1 MKTEELRKVAMIDV
15 YNIKGEVV
23 GKTALSRE
31 IFEGTVNEA
40 LLHPAVVSYLAGRRK
55 GTAKTKTRSEVSG
68 GGVKPWKQ
76 KGTGRA
82 RAGSNTSPLWR
93 RGATVFGPRPRDYS
107 YSLPQKVRR
116 LALLSALSSKLNDD
130 KIAVLDKLELERI
143 KTKDMVA
150 ILQSLKAES
159 KSLLILTNPD
169 DEVKKSSRNIANF
182 HLRAPFSLN
191 TYDVLSHE
199 KILITKEALSQL
211 EERLLN
217 KMIKNSPRRH
227 EEKKEKMNKI

>member
-1 MKTEELRKVAMIDV
+1 MIGELREVIMVDV

-23 GKTALSRE
+23 GKADLSRE
-31 IFEGTVNEA
+31 IFEGTVNKL
-40 LLHPAVVSYLAGRRK
+40 LLHQAVVSYLASKRR

-68 GGVKPWKQ
+68 SGVKPWRQ

-93 RGATVFGPRPRDYS
+93 RGGTVFGPKPRDYS

-116 LALLSALSSKLNDD
+116 LALISALSSKLKDD
-130 KIAVLDKLELERI
+130 KITILDKLELKRI

-150 ILQSLKAES
+150 ILRALKAEN
-159 KSLLILTNPD
+159 KSLLILANPN
-169 DEVKKSSRNIANF
+169 DEVRKSSRNIVSF
-182 HLRAPFSLN
+182 HLGAPFNLN
-191 TYDVLSHE
+191 TYDILNHD
-199 KILITKEALSQL
+199 KLLITQEALSRL

-217 KMIKNSPRRH
+217 KHINDK
-227 EEKKEKMNKI
+227 